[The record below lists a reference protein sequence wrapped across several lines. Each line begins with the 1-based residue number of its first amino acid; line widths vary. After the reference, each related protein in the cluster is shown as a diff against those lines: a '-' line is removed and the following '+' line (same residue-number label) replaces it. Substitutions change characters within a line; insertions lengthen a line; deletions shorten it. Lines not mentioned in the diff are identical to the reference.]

1 MTKSLNDD
9 PQLQDRFGINL
20 TFPDAYST
28 VKDTANFVWIEK
40 EVAKG
45 HLNIITYTLP
55 INIDLQKIE
64 ERIPAARDQL
74 KNICTWKSSR
84 FIYDYRESIFSYYYK
99 TKVNNLD
106 AILTKG
112 TWEVQNDF
120 MAGPYVNYILL
131 KTQ

>member
-1 MTKSLNDD
+1 MNFYFDENKDLLLRSISENERVEKIRRMTKSLNDD

-45 HLNIITYTLP
+45 HLNIIAYTLP

-64 ERIPAARDQL
+64 ERIPAIRDSIGKIYVPEEFQVL
-74 KNICTWKSSR
+74 
-84 FIYDYRESIFSYYYK
+84 YDYGESLPS
-99 TKVNNLD
+99 
-106 AILTKG
+106 
-112 TWEVQNDF
+112 
-120 MAGPYVNYILL
+120 LL
-131 KTQ
+131 L